1 MGQIKKEKCIT
12 LNSNK
17 RGITLVAL
25 VISVIVIIILSVVTF
40 NLTVGEN
47 GLITRA
53 FQAKYMM
60 ELSTYKEE
68 LSMWQMAKAMEY
80 EDFEPGTVVAGE
92 NSLIYAVG
100 DQEITGGN
108 IYDVITS
115 LEGGSF
121 AGKLEVIGGELL
133 LNSTNMAEI
142 EVAQSLGI
150 RVNPYLIVDGVLLSA
165 ETNLAL
171 MDESGVLTLP
181 ETVTAIGEGAF
192 ADLSGLKTIII
203 PGTVKEIRQNAFR
216 NNADLET
223 VILQE
228 GVEVLL
234 KDVLTLK
241 MVKSLLQNM
250 KL

>member
-1 MGQIKKEKCIT
+1 MANGK
-12 LNSNK
+12 SN
-17 RGITLVAL
+17 
-25 VISVIVIIILSVVTF
+25 
-40 NLTVGEN
+40 
-47 GLITRA
+47 
-53 FQAKYMM
+53 
-60 ELSTYKEE
+60 
-68 LSMWQMAKAMEY
+68 EY

-133 LNSTNMAEI
+133 LNSTDMTEI

-165 ETNLAL
+165 NTNLAL

-228 GVEVLL
+228 GVEVIGARAFSDCTNL
-234 KDVLTLK
+234 KNIELPE
-241 MVKSLLQNM
+241 SLIEIGASAFFRCSSINNIIIPSKIEIINAFTFYYCTSFDKYRITRWSTNNRCLVFS
-250 KL
+250 KLY